1 MPIIEVFTNVKS
13 ADTKDLSLKVANLS
27 TQLLSKPVGY
37 MMVNVTIQEGLTFGG
52 TDAPA
57 ALVKVGC
64 IGNVGGSLN
73 APIVASLN
81 DLVSKEL
88 NVSGTRIFV

>member
-27 TQLLSKPVGY
+27 TQLLSKPIGY
-37 MMVNVTIQEGLTFGG
+37 MMVN
-52 TDAPA
+52 
-57 ALVKVGC
+57 VGC

-73 APIVASLN
+73 APIVANLN

-88 NVSGTRIFV
+88 NVSGTRIFVLVDELQGSNVALDGQIFG